1 MLPRCPYVA
10 EFLHF
15 LTAFFLCFIIKGVF
29 PRFVMWDFSNQAVY
43 NENRF
48 GAASVWCDQSFQT
61 NLQLIILSEWALLLH
76 MGFRDSVG

>member
-1 MLPRCPYVA
+1 
-10 EFLHF
+10 
-15 LTAFFLCFIIKGVF
+15 
-29 PRFVMWDFSNQAVY
+29 MWDFSNQAVY

-61 NLQLIILSEWALLLH
+61 NLQLIIFSEWALLLH